1 MLHPIK
7 ILVDKRNSKETVPV
21 PGRLAF
27 LIMNGVVLI
36 QTTGR
41 VNTAAV
47 LYRGSN
53 LYWLGNIEVISM
65 YKTKSNLSFEC
76 MERYILILLI

>member
-47 LYRGSN
+47 LYLSSK
-53 LYWLGNIEVISM
+53 LYWLGNIEVIS
-65 YKTKSNLSFEC
+65 
-76 MERYILILLI
+76 